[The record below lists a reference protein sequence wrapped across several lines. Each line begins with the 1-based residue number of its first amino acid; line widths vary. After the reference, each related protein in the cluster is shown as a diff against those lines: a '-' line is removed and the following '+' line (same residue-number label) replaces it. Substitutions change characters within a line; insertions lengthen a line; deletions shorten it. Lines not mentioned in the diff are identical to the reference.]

1 MCDRGLDRHRGDQRL
16 VLAALAL
23 TDRALNTGA
32 PRTCRI
38 SVTKPLPD
46 RARLKHTDL
55 VPVFHR

>member
-32 PRTCRI
+32 PRRCRI
-38 SVTKPLPD
+38 SVTKPLTD